1 MDEGI
6 LLDHPTVYVGFRGK
20 RVTVLKRRLDPG
32 TQTYDL
38 LVRLLAPEHD
48 ATNTVGDD
56 TWWVTE
62 EAVER
67 KIT

>member
-6 LLDHPTVYVGFRGK
+6 LLDHPAVYKGDRGK
-20 RVTVLKRRLDPG
+20 VVTILKRRLDQG

-38 LVRLLAPEHD
+38 LVRLEAPGYD
-48 ATNTVGDD
+48 ATNTTCDD

-67 KIT
+67 KST